1 MAIRTPW
8 ACSLFLA
15 LLSGC
20 REPSPPAPTLSAA
33 LKAPGDAGEKAKALL
48 RVAFQG
54 EAGTR
59 AEAFFLAGLFACD
72 AGSPMAAAR
81 AFSLAKLEGPRAWL
95 AGRRLGEACTRAPLP
110 PRALASLKEQAWLS
124 QESWERISLASAEA
138 WWRKGEVTA
147 AQAALGAVES
157 YGPANRPRARV
168 LWARLRPEEAR
179 QAQQALL
186 LESPQVLI
194 SAFPEVSWQSLAGH
208 LTSHQW
214 RQVGQA
220 WLAAGAPQEALAA
233 ARKAGREGVEVA
245 TRALLLLRRS
255 REAEAMAMRI
265 RDGEPQRNLLL
276 AHALRQ
282 QAWSSEGAARGVLF
296 ARMAQAARRA
306 LGRTQ
311 GSERAEAQVLLA
323 EALVETG
330 QLSEV
335 PQLLRQAAESKP
347 ARWDW
352 VARRFLLHAARQG
365 LKPELAPELL
375 GPRLRRLRQF
385 WVGFLAWHKGDRSGL
400 EELASSGHPDLAA
413 RWAANLVG
421 VPVVWLPSE
430 LAPEAPPP
438 PAWSQSL
445 MAAGRT
451 SDVVLAWRASLEATG
466 EAGAAWLGL
475 LQLAKLPPLD
485 AIPLLNRAEPRLLS
499 GPWHGV
505 PRSLLRQYLPLPYAD
520 ELQRA
525 AQAYRIPPWYLAAVV
540 RQESA
545 FNPQVRSAKGALGLA
560 QLLPQT
566 AGLPEASLLQP
577 GENLRAGAKFLAFLL
592 ERFAG
597 HWEPTLAAYNAGER
611 RVRQAWEQ
619 AKERE
624 GPFFVEALE
633 LPETWDYVHRVML
646 FAEGYRALYWPE
658 NS

>member
-8 ACSLFLA
+8 ACSLLLA
-15 LLSGC
+15 LFSGC
-20 REPSPPAPTLSAA
+20 GEKAPPAPTLSAA
-33 LKAPGDAGEKAKALL
+33 LKVPGDAGEKAKALL

-54 EAGTR
+54 EAGSR

-81 AFSLAKLEGPRAWL
+81 AFSLAKPEGPRAWL
-95 AGRRLGEACTRAPLP
+95 AGRRLEEACARVPLP
-110 PRALASLKEQAWLS
+110 QVALAGLKGQAWLS
-124 QESWERISLASAEA
+124 QEAWERISLASAEG
-138 WWRKGEVTA
+138 WWQKGAVAA
-147 AQAALGAVES
+147 AQAALGAAES

-168 LWARLRPEEAR
+168 LRTKLWPEEAR

-194 SAFPEVSWQSLAGH
+194 SAFPEVSWQALAGH
-208 LTSHQW
+208 MTSHQW
-214 RQVGQA
+214 RQLGQA
-220 WLAAGAPQEALAA
+220 WLAAGAPQEALVAA
-233 ARKAGREGVEVA
+233 QRAGREGVEVA

-255 REAEAMAMRI
+255 REAEAMATRMP
-265 RDGEPQRNLLL
+265 DGGPRQDLLL

-282 QAWSSEGAARGVLF
+282 QAWSSEGAARGVLL

-306 LGRTQ
+306 LGQAQ

-330 QLSEV
+330 QLSQV
-335 PQLLRQAAESKP
+335 PQLLRQTAESKP

-365 LKPELAPELL
+365 LKPDLASELL
-375 GPRLRRLRQF
+375 GPRLRRLSQF
-385 WVGFLAWHKGDRSGL
+385 WAGYLAWRKGDPSGL
-400 EELASSGHPDLAA
+400 KQLASSGHPDLAA
-413 RWAANLVG
+413 RWAAKLVG
-421 VPVVWLPSE
+421 GSVVWQPSE
-430 LAPEAPPP
+430 LAPEAAPPP
-438 PAWSQSL
+438 QWSQSL
-445 MAAGRT
+445 LAAGRT
-451 SDVVLAWRASLEATG
+451 SDVILAWRTSLESTAET
-466 EAGAAWLGL
+466 GAAWLGL

-485 AIPLLNRAEPRLLS
+485 AIPLLTRAEPRLLS

-505 PRSLLRQYLPLPYAD
+505 PRSLLRQYLPLPYVD
-520 ELQRA
+520 ELERA

-545 FNPQVRSAKGALGLA
+545 FNPQARSAKGALGLA

-566 AGLPEASLLQP
+566 AGLPEASLLRP

-611 RVRQAWEQ
+611 RVRPAWVQ
-619 AKERE
+619 AKKQE

-658 NS
+658 NP